1 MCDVSF
7 SVEKGY
13 HEYKD
18 NWVAVV
24 GELSCR
30 REPTVPIVKIDL
42 RSASLTSRIASGGM
56 MEDRGPFGSGN
67 CLSCCFTTQLQA

>member
-13 HEYKD
+13 HGYKD

-42 RSASLTSRIASGGM
+42 RSASGVNVSNSFSWNDGG
-56 MEDRGPFGSGN
+56 
-67 CLSCCFTTQLQA
+67 